1 MRAVFIREWPRANDI
16 VWRLYQ
22 CDPGGRRPEW
32 VIVSA
37 SDVAP
42 AMIRRAGD
50 LQAYTWRKRGLRGPK
65 PETRIYPS
73 DADGNPPPNFSEW
86 LWEERNTLDHE
97 ATLRA
102 AGYEPEGYP

>member
-1 MRAVFIREWPRANDI
+1 MRAVFRKAYPESDPDI
-16 VWRLYQ
+16 GWRLYQ
-22 CDPGGRRPEW
+22 CDPGGRLPEW

-42 AMIRRAGD
+42 ALERMLG
-50 LQAYTWRKRGLRGPK
+50 AYPGVLPRQ

-73 DADGNPPPNFSEW
+73 DADGNPPESFSWW
-86 LWEERNTLDHE
+86 LWEEKGTLDHE

-102 AGYEPEGYP
+102 AGYEPT